1 MEKINSVNCNS
12 YTIII
17 KSVRK
22 LMALVNYNLDFAQKK
37 NELIIQIIVLI
48 TLHYNS
54 QESATKPT
62 V

>member
-1 MEKINSVNCNS
+1 
-12 YTIII
+12 
-17 KSVRK
+17 
-22 LMALVNYNLDFAQKK
+22 MALVNYNLDFAQKK